1 MADERIE
8 LGSGEMARW
17 LILAALVWVGLVLYF
32 AVGVDAPVLLR
43 PTGLEGLP

>member
-8 LGSGEMARW
+8 LGTSEMARW
-17 LILAALVWVGLVLYF
+17 LILAALVLVGLVLYF

-43 PTGLEGLP
+43 PTGLEGVR